1 MLSVAVVAIVDD
13 VFFGFLLALL
23 VESVGGKTF
32 QFSGTGAAVPREPP
46 LAPWPTAFETCVP

>member
-23 VESVGGKTF
+23 VESVGIKTF
-32 QFSGTGAAVPREPP
+32 QFSGTGDSVPCKKSVR
-46 LAPWPTAFETCVP
+46 TYTYTHI